1 MEAKRHEI
9 EERHAGLLPSHPDL
23 LGIIA
28 IVLVSPIE
36 PPIDDEEPD

>member
-1 MEAKRHEI
+1 LKAKRREL
-9 EERHAGLLPSHPDL
+9 EERHAGLLPSHPDP
-23 LGIIA
+23 LGVVA